1 MSVAEALRA
10 KLEAAFAPAELDIE
24 DQSARHGGGHAGHRE
39 GGETHFRVRIVARAF
54 EGRSR
59 VERERAVHA
68 LLKDEFAAGLHAL
81 SLEIRTP
88 GEAAR

>member
-24 DQSARHGGGHAGHRE
+24 DQSARHAGHAGHRE